1 MRHNPSGM
9 RVYNCLSYGFDC
21 CDKTPWP
28 TLRGKNLFQHAVSH
42 PNPSWKEVR
51 AGTQGRNLEVE
62 TEADAIQ
69 ESCFWFSQP
78 AFLYTSEPP
87 AQGWHHPQWY
97 GPSHINHLSRKWP
110 TDSSIGQS
118 YGGIFSFKILSSWL
132 ASSWQ
137 KSTSTMAYHYRPES
151 LYGQKSTGKKGV
163 RKVGVSCFDL
173 RHPKL
178 CLMVMLPSLRWL
190 ALSDASLL
198 Q

>member
-1 MRHNPSGM
+1 MIGQEGCAVMVKIWKGKPRRSYLFWFFCLLSDRASSSSMRHNPSGM
-9 RVYNCLSYGFDC
+9 RVYDCLSYGFDC

-42 PNPSWKEVR
+42 PNPSWKEVG

-97 GPSHINHLSRKWP
+97 GPSHINHLSRK
-110 TDSSIGQS
+110 
-118 YGGIFSFKILSSWL
+118 
-132 ASSWQ
+132 
-137 KSTSTMAYHYRPES
+137 
-151 LYGQKSTGKKGV
+151 
-163 RKVGVSCFDL
+163 
-173 RHPKL
+173 
-178 CLMVMLPSLRWL
+178 
-190 ALSDASLL
+190 
-198 Q
+198 